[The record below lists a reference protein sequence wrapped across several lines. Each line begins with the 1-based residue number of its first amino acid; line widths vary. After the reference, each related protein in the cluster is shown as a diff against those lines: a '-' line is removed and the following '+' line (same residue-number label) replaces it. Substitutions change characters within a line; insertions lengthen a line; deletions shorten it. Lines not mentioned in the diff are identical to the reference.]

1 MKNLF
6 NKEKSGFLKLLNAIF
21 VVLILFYLVS
31 FVWQLIEYLLP
42 SHGDYSG
49 FSISSFIYFLLTHLI
64 NIGIS
69 SATLYLANTKLHLF
83 GKDYALSKNIFNI
96 ILFIITPLM
105 LISITNDF
113 LGLIVQY
120 KVIDNKDLALNI
132 VDLIIYLVLIFVI
145 NSFDLLK
152 KNNGL
157 GLNILNCI
165 TLLIVSS
172 ELSSIFSYLF
182 KGSNINDWL
191 YDVITFI
198 VMIITICLFNI
209 KVSENIK
216 TDLPQA
222 FNVDRSC

>member
-1 MKNLF
+1 
-6 NKEKSGFLKLLNAIF
+6 
-21 VVLILFYLVS
+21 
-31 FVWQLIEYLLP
+31 
-42 SHGDYSG
+42 
-49 FSISSFIYFLLTHLI
+49 
-64 NIGIS
+64 
-69 SATLYLANTKLHLF
+69 
-83 GKDYALSKNIFNI
+83 
-96 ILFIITPLM
+96 M
-105 LISITNDF
+105 L
-113 LGLIVQY
+113 LIVQY